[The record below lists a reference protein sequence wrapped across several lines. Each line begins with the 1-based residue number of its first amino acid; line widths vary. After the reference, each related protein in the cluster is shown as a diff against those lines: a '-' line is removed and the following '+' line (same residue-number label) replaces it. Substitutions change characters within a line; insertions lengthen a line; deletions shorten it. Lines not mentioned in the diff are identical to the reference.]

1 MIARSEY
8 RGWPPRDLR
17 RGAAQCFRA
26 SPVIQTVKSP
36 RFRRL
41 SLYPHQFVTRYFF
54 FANLCRREVLNLCG
68 IKHIRGRGK
77 SLCQS
82 RRKKGPFAGV
92 KVGQLRCRALLG
104 VLPIK
109 LTVTRRMLAKG
120 QHPSSSDRVQALAFR
135 LCFSRKLSPFISSIW
150 TWWVRRSR
158 SAPVRRPD
166 PNISVHSSNGRFEVM
181 IMEPQGQSLICIS
194 SDLI

>member
-1 MIARSEY
+1 MPSVRHIVIARSEY

-68 IKHIRGRGK
+68 IKHIRGRGRDE
-77 SLCQS
+77 
-82 RRKKGPFAGV
+82 RRKLPVAPEQNRQTVILKIPKLRKGWPAANAPWHASAIWKAHAPGCAPKSNQVSSFAPG
-92 KVGQLRCRALLG
+92 
-104 VLPIK
+104 
-109 LTVTRRMLAKG
+109 
-120 QHPSSSDRVQALAFR
+120 H
-135 LCFSRKLSPFISSIW
+135 
-150 TWWVRRSR
+150 
-158 SAPVRRPD
+158 
-166 PNISVHSSNGRFEVM
+166 
-181 IMEPQGQSLICIS
+181 
-194 SDLI
+194 